1 MKNVKIKFDFSMT
14 DFIKKANEVIKE
26 AKEESVKIVQACAAA
41 FANGAA
47 KFTPPSIGKNSIEKK
62 YYERPFVVLLRL
74 IRGGYAGMAATEEDK
89 QQFRNGMIYKVLDT
103 RYPNKRK
110 SNIAFGYCKTKGQL
124 KKMCKI
130 ETRGLSR
137 VMWGK
142 SLEEIGVKVP
152 NAILRL
158 LRKSPKLQSLD
169 FNNNKI
175 VAQGDSVA
183 VEIENDVAR
192 IERYGKFAEKK
203 GYTNAEKALKVQLRL
218 LAERQKE
225 L

>member
-1 MKNVKIKFDFSMT
+1 MKNVRVRFDYSLT

-26 AKEESVKIVQACAAA
+26 AKAESVKIIQACAAA

-103 RYPNKRK
+103 RYPNKFR
-110 SNIAFGYCKTKGQL
+110 SNVAFGYCKTKGQL
-124 KKMCKI
+124 KKLCKI

-142 SLEEIGVKVP
+142 DLEEIGVKVP
-152 NAILRL
+152 VAIQRL

-169 FNNNKI
+169 FNKNKI
-175 VAQGDSVA
+175 IENGDTVA

-192 IERYGKFAEKK
+192 IERYGKMAEKA
-203 GYTNAEKALKVQLRL
+203 GYTNAEKALRVQLRL
-218 LAERQKE
+218 LAEKQKE